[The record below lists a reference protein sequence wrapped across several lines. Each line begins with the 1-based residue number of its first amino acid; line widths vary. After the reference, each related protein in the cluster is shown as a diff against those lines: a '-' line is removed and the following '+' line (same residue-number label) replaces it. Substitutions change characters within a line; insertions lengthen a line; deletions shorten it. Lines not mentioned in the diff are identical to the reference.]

1 MMLPEIARASPSKR
15 RRKSG
20 TGGEVLGVNLH
31 SYGTTEMAVAGTVD
45 KDNHNHNHHTARLP
59 EVPRAVVARAR
70 ADAARSASGRHG
82 QMAP

>member
-20 TGGEVLGVNLH
+20 TGGEVLGENLH

-45 KDNHNHNHHTARLP
+45 KDNHNHTARLP